1 MKEIKNSKN
10 KLLCTIDEDT
20 GTLQNR
26 HKKQVITTFL
36 PIGSTTE
43 IVRDDIRT
51 VITRTSQRNYKIE
64 NYEITA

>member
-1 MKEIKNSKN
+1 MKEIKNSKD
-10 KLLCTIDEDT
+10 KLICTIEEET
-20 GTLQNR
+20 GKLENV

-36 PIGSTTE
+36 PIGSTTS
-43 IVRDDIRT
+43 IKKDNVIT